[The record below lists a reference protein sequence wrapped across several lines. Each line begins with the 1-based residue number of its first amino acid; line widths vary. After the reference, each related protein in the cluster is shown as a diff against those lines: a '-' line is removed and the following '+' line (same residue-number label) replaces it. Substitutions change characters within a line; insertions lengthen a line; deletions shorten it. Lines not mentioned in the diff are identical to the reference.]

1 MPQKYKSCA
10 CAAHQATRWNDRSS
24 SASDWT
30 NRLQSSYLA
39 RRKDSNAESPH
50 VALPPRAET
59 SASGSWIIAV
69 ALAVPDSQPDQPGH
83 TNHTNHTR
91 PVVPSLFTGRVDGTW
106 RAC

>member
-1 MPQKYKSCA
+1 MTP
-10 CAAHQATRWNDRSS
+10 RL

-39 RRKDSNAESPH
+39 RTKDSNAESPH

-69 ALAVPDSQPDQPGH
+69 ALADPDSQPDQPD
-83 TNHTNHTR
+83 HTNHTR
-91 PVVPSLFTGRVDGTW
+91 PAVPSLFTGRVDGTW
-106 RAC
+106 RASCPG